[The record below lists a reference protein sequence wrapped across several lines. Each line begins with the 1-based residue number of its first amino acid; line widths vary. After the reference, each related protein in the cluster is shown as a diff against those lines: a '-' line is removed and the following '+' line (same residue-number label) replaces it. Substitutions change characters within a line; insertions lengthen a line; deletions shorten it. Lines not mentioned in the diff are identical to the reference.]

1 MDTRATHLRRALWLS
16 ALSVAWSG
24 IVGSIAALVAITSGA
39 LSLLGFGVDAVIDA
53 AASVTLIWR
62 FLIEARRPGRAN
74 AVERAAERVI
84 GLALIALAIY
94 LLAGSAVALASQRHP
109 EASIWGSGLLIASI
123 IVLPWL
129 AAAKYKVA
137 ARLESRALRLD
148 SILTA
153 VAALLGVI
161 SLASLAASEALG
173 LWWADAVGALVVAA
187 IIGREGTGSL
197 RASEGRAEP

>member
-1 MDTRATHLRRALWLS
+1 MSTRPTDLRRALWLS

-24 IVGSIAALVAITSGA
+24 LVGATAAVVALTSGA

-62 FLIEARRPGRAN
+62 FLIEARRPARAN

-84 GLALIALAIY
+84 GVALIALAIY
-94 LLAGSAVALASQRHP
+94 LVAGSAVALASQRHP
-109 EASIWGSGLLIASI
+109 EASIWGTGLQIASI
-123 IVLPWL
+123 IVLPGL
-129 AAAKYKVA
+129 AAAKYRVA
-137 ARLESRALRLD
+137 VRLESRALRLD

-161 SLASLAASEALG
+161 SLGSLVASEALG

-197 RASEGRAEP
+197 RASEGRAKP

>member
-1 MDTRATHLRRALWLS
+1 MHTRATQLRRALWLS
-16 ALSVAWSG
+16 AFSVAWSG
-24 IVGSIAALVAITSGA
+24 VVGSIAAVVAVTSGA

-62 FLIEARRPGRAN
+62 FLIEAKRPARAD

-84 GLALIALAIY
+84 GVALLALAIY
-94 LLAGSAVALASQRHP
+94 LIAGSIVALASQKHP
-109 EASIWGSGLLIASI
+109 EASTWGTVLLVASI
-123 IVLPWL
+123 IVLPGL
-129 AAAKYKVA
+129 AAAKYRVA
-137 ARLESRALRLD
+137 SRLESRALRLD

-161 SLASLAASEALG
+161 SLASLIASEALG

-187 IIGREGTGSL
+187 IIGREGIGSL
-197 RASEGRAEP
+197 WASEARAEP